1 MKKLLLIFP
10 FVLLILTACEQS
22 KTQQKAADIA
32 FANCIK
38 DNGGAQF
45 CKCLKAD
52 LKEYMS
58 EDDAYKIIYGVE
70 DFSINMLVLGA
81 RMRCMCRTTPERV
94 EAHGM
99 SCDDVKPIKF

>member
-1 MKKLLLIFP
+1 MKNLLLIF
-10 FVLLILTACEQS
+10 FALLSLTACEQS
-22 KTQQKAADIA
+22 KLQQKAADIA

-58 EDDAYKIIYGVE
+58 EDDAYRIIYGVE

-81 RMRCMCRTTPERV
+81 RMRCMCRINPDRV
-94 EAHGM
+94 KAHGM